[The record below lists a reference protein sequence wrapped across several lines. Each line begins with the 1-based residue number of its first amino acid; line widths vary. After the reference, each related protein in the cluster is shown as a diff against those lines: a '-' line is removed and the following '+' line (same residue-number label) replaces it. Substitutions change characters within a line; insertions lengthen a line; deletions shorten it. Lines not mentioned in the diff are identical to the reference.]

1 MGTRTQDRERKL
13 NEFFARA
20 LKASPAAVHTSEE
33 RVLTQLRSEAAKM
46 TTAIGL
52 REAVEDTGF
61 DRTFWRRTPIRAAAV
76 LLFGAV
82 LLLPLLKTFISPPP
96 VYAIVE
102 SVDGALYRVTGGKP
116 LSVVAGERIDVGT
129 LVRTESR
136 AKAIL
141 KLSDGGRIEMHPES
155 ALSLEHEK
163 RGTSIRLDDGFINVK
178 PATQRTAS
186 LYVQNREV
194 TAPVTV
200 SAEPE
205 PRFEVASVR
214 LVVPMSDR
222 IGQRGAAPGAEPRTV
237 AAATPT
243 GPRCISPLNVTLDP
257 GRLRI
262 TDASLWAIIATAY
275 GNPCPL
281 ENDLSGG
288 SMWIQG
294 DLYQIEALIPAGT
307 PAYTRMDFID
317 GNAPILQRM
326 LQNLLAERFKL
337 RLSRE
342 MKEFPAYSLL
352 LVDQAKLKVADP
364 AAPPAPWGAPG
375 PPKFRLSFDKI
386 SLTQFAN
393 HLSTVLFR
401 HVIDK
406 TGARG
411 LYDIAIIQPMPDNP
425 NDLQETTKTIT
436 KGLEEQ
442 LGLKLESSRALV
454 ELLVI
459 DHAERPSEN

>member
-1 MGTRTQDRERKL
+1 MPL
-13 NEFFARA
+13 
-20 LKASPAAVHTSEE
+20 
-33 RVLTQLRSEAAKM
+33 RV
-46 TTAIGL
+46 
-52 REAVEDTGF
+52 
-61 DRTFWRRTPIRAAAV
+61 AAV
-76 LLFGAV
+76 LVFGSVLF
-82 LLLPLLKTFISPPP
+82 LPLLKSLVFPQPA
-96 VYAIVE
+96 YAIVE
-102 SVDGALYRVTGGKP
+102 SVDGALYRVTDGESR
-116 LSVVAGERIDVGT
+116 LVVAGEQINVGT
-129 LVRTESR
+129 LVRTDDK

-141 KLSDGGRIEMHPES
+141 RLSDGGRIEMHPES

-163 RGTSIRLDDGFINVK
+163 HGTNIRLDDGFINVK
-178 PATQRTAS
+178 PTTQQTAS

-200 SAEPE
+200 SAEPG
-205 PRFEVASVR
+205 PSFEVASVR
-214 LVVPMSDR
+214 LVVPMSER
-222 IGQRGAAPGAEPRTV
+222 IGQRGAAPGAEARTV
-237 AAATPT
+237 PAVMPT

-262 TDASLWAIIATAY
+262 TNASLWAIIATAY

-294 DLYQIEALIPAGT
+294 DLYEIEALIPAGT
-307 PAYTRMDFID
+307 PAYTRMDFLD
-317 GNAPILQRM
+317 GNAPKLQRM
-326 LQNLLAERFKL
+326 LQNLLADRFKL

-342 MKEFPAYSLL
+342 MKEFPAYN
-352 LVDQAKLKVADP
+352 LVLVNQAKLKVADP
-364 AAPPAPWGAPG
+364 AAPPASWGPPG

-393 HLSTVLFR
+393 HLSRILFR

-425 NDLQETTKTIT
+425 NDLQETTKTIAN
-436 KGLEEQ
+436 GLEEQ